1 MATRTLEMTF
11 SNVAGKNS
19 TIRVSDART
28 DLTAAEVGAAMDLI
42 VARNIFESTGG
53 DLIAKVGAQV
63 VAREVQEI
71 TLL

>member
-28 DLTAAEVGAAMDLI
+28 DLTAAEVSNAMDLI
-42 VARNIFESTGG
+42 VARNIFATSGG
-53 DLIAKVGAQV
+53 DLVAKVGAQV

-71 TLL
+71 TLP